1 MYEIFQRL
9 LDEKGITAYKVAKET
24 GISTATLSSWKKGRY
39 TPKKEKLQKIADYF
53 DVRLEYLTGASPY
66 RTDKER
72 LDAEGGSTLNPHY
85 TAKVIPWMD
94 NVQPIEKTKEFI
106 SIPVY
111 GSVPAGVP
119 IEAIQNIID
128 NIALP
133 SDFLN
138 GDKQLI
144 GLRVSGDSMYPK
156 YEDGD
161 TIIVAIQHDCESG
174 EDAVVYVN
182 GYDATLK
189 TVIKNDDGTITL
201 KPHNP
206 EWPSKTYGPDDE
218 PIQILGPVVQQIR
231 TP

>member
-1 MYEIFQRL
+1 MYERFKKLIE
-9 LDEKGITAYKVAKET
+9 EKGIKTAEVARQT
-24 GISTATLSSWKKGRY
+24 GIHPSMFTDWEKGKSS
-39 TPKKEKLQKIADYF
+39 PKIDKLQKIADYF
-53 DVRLEYLTGASPY
+53 GVRLEYLTGASPY

-201 KPHNP
+201 RPRNP
-206 EWPSKTYGPDDE
+206 EYMEKTYGPGDA
-218 PIQILGPVVQQIR
+218 PIQILGPVVRQIR
-231 TP
+231 

>member
-1 MYEIFQRL
+1 MYEVFQRL

-53 DVRLEYLTGASPY
+53 GVRLEYLTGASPY
-66 RTDKER
+66 RTDKE
-72 LDAEGGSTLNPHY
+72 LLAAEGRPTLNPHY
-85 TAKVIPWMD
+85 KAKVAIPWKD
-94 NVQPIEKTKEFI
+94 NVQPVVIEKEFI

-133 SDFLN
+133 SDFLS
-138 GDKQLI
+138 DDIQLI
-144 GLRVSGDSMYPK
+144 GLRVSGDSMYPM
-156 YEDGD
+156 YMDGD
-161 TIIVAIQHDCESG
+161 TIIVAIQNDCESG
-174 EDAVVYVN
+174 QDAVVYVN

-201 KPHNP
+201 RPRNP
-206 EWPSKTYGPDDE
+206 EYMEKTYGPGDA
-218 PIQILGPVVQQIR
+218 PIQILGPVVRQIR
-231 TP
+231 

>member
-1 MYEIFQRL
+1 MPDDQQKKIFSENLIRL
-9 LDEKGITAYKVAKET
+9 LKEHNKTQKQVAKDLN
-24 GISTATLSSWKKGRY
+24 INPQTLNSWYRGVALPRMGNIQ
-39 TPKKEKLQKIADYF
+39 KLADYF
-53 DVRLEYLTGASPY
+53 HVKK
-66 RTDKER
+66 TD
-72 LDAEGGSTLNPHY
+72 LIDPH
-85 TAKVIPWMD
+85 KDSVKWKD
-94 NVQPIEKTKEFI
+94 NVRPIHISGDFI
-106 SIPVY
+106 EIPVL
-111 GSVPAGVP
+111 GAVPAGVP

-133 SDFLN
+133 SDFLS
-138 GDKQLI
+138 DDMQLI

-201 KPHNP
+201 RPRNP
-206 EWPSKTYGPDDE
+206 EYMEKTYGPGDA
-218 PIQILGPVVQQIR
+218 PIQILGPVVRQIR
-231 TP
+231 